1 MRLSLTALALMVGQL
16 LASGCSYYVVHE
28 LREDEDVPLHVGS
41 TREAIEAK
49 LGQPKLSEV
58 SGSCHIGIYG
68 YVPPEI
74 WHREE
79 FKSNSQASAAF
90 WFIAEP
96 FAFIYGLLEPSD
108 RRGVVYDPSGEMLRY
123 VVYTEETTEEAL
135 DKLVSVD
142 GLSEDCNM
150 LSEQSIESSAKA
162 CRPKYISC
170 LSGNRREIQRCGCTM
185 TKQ

>member
-1 MRLSLTALALMVGQL
+1 MRLSLTVLALLVGQL

-41 TREAIEAK
+41 TRKAIEAK
-49 LGQPKLSEV
+49 LGQPKLSEAWD
-58 SGSCHIGIYG
+58 SCQISIYG

-79 FKSNSQASAAF
+79 FRGASEASAM
-90 WFIAEP
+90 IYGLAEP

-108 RRGVVYDPSGEMLRY
+108 RLGVVYDPSGEMLRY
-123 VVYTEETTEEAL
+123 VVYREDTTEEAL
-135 DKLVSVD
+135 DKMASID

-150 LSEQSIESSAKA
+150 LSEKAIEPWAKE
-162 CRPKYISC
+162 CRPKNISC
-170 LSGNRREIQRCGCTM
+170 LTGNRREIQRCGCTM